1 MTQLMCDDVASKL
14 DELIAEALDEP
25 DAAAVRAHLASCG
38 HCRNELALRRRLTDA
53 VDSLPRSIEPARDL
67 WPEIRDR
74 LEPRVVVPGRFAR
87 RRATTWARAR
97 LAAAAAAVL
106 AVAVTAAYLIGVEHG
121 RPKLVSTSA
130 VSAGL
135 VRASASDI
143 DDDLERATAKLRA
156 RLDDRRDELSPETW
170 SVVMDNVA
178 VIDRAIERIEL
189 ALADN
194 PNDRRLNL
202 QLAVAYRRQI
212 ELLRR
217 ATTLPADV

>member
-1 MTQLMCDDVASKL
+1 MTRTICDDVATKL
-14 DELIAEALDEP
+14 DELIADRLDEP
-25 DAAAVRAHLASCG
+25 DAAAVRTHLASCEQ
-38 HCRNELALRRRLTDA
+38 CRNELALRRRLADA
-53 VDSLPRSIEPARDL
+53 VYSLPRTIEPTRDL

-74 LEPRVVVPGRFAR
+74 IEPQVVVPGRFAR
-87 RRATTWARAR
+87 HRATTWARAR
-97 LAAAAAAVL
+97 LAVAAAAVL

-121 RPKLVSTSA
+121 RPKVVSTSDA
-130 VSAGL
+130 ATGL
-135 VRASASDI
+135 VRASAPAI

-156 RLDDRRDELSPETW
+156 RLDQRRDELSPETW

-178 VIDRAIERIEL
+178 VIDRAIARIEL